1 MIIKCPKC
9 KLIPKIDIFDEI
21 QAIRFIC
28 DNKDSKHCGLLSVNN
43 FYKIF
48 LTNYQKEL
56 ENFIEN
62 SKQNYKKINNLSSSV
77 VDFLN
82 FQNEFELLLKEL
94 TNEYQKLQ
102 NYFNKI
108 LFVKEMLVKENIN
121 SKDKKEYYFIKGI
134 IKGMKDI
141 INEIKNTM
149 LITQEYPKIRENKEI
164 LEELD
169 LYKNIKIDLN
179 DIKKDFEY
187 FGLKR
192 KNCSIKKLYKFE
204 LNDKEVNLIRHRKLL
219 KLNKSMEPAFFLYS
233 YTEVKKGNK
242 SSFIK
247 VYDKYLNL
255 LFFSLICP
263 KKISSIIQ
271 LKDNSL
277 LLILY
282 NEILIIKI
290 DIKTQIYYVIQK
302 LEKKTKFYHETLLDN
317 DKISLL
323 IPLKTKNNFYLKN
336 NNDNKLY
343 FKQKVIISQAISEN
357 IHFINNYNF
366 IILSNKNVI
375 FYEIICNYD
384 KNESKY
390 AIEIKKDISL
400 ITKDYLIQD
409 IYFINKDNFI
419 ICDLW
424 NLYLIS
430 FPYKEI
436 IAIYSG
442 FYTKRIFTGF
452 DNECYLMLNHEL
464 DNYSIIK
471 QISFNEDNLY
481 KNYYKG
487 EIIVEG
493 HTYLEDFNY
502 QNRNNFIDLG
512 DIICYIKFNQKEEDE
527 IEYDLQY
534 KNK

>member
-9 KLIPKIDIFDEI
+9 KLIPKIDIFDDI

-28 DNKDSKHCGLLSVNN
+28 DNKDSIHCGLLSVNN

-62 SKQNYKKINNLSSSV
+62 SKQNYKKSNNLSSSV
-77 VDFLN
+77 VDFLK
-82 FQNEFELLLKEL
+82 FQDEFELLLKEL
-94 TNEYQKLQ
+94 INEYQKLQ

-108 LFVKEMLVKENIN
+108 LFVKEMFVKENVNI
-121 SKDKKEYYFIKGI
+121 KDSKEYYFNKEI
-134 IKGMKDI
+134 IKGMKDL
-141 INEIKNTM
+141 INVIKNTM
-149 LITQEYPKIRENKEI
+149 LITKEYPKIKENKEI
-164 LEELD
+164 ID
-169 LYKNIKIDLN
+169 KIDFYKNIKIDLN

-204 LNDKEVNLIRHRKLL
+204 LSNKEVNIIRHRKLL

-233 YTEVKKGNK
+233 YSEVEKG
-242 SSFIK
+242 SRLSFIK

-255 LFFSLICP
+255 LFSSLICK

-277 LLILY
+277 LLILF

-290 DIKTQIYYVIQK
+290 DIKTQSFYVVQR
-302 LEKKTKFYHETLLDN
+302 LEKKTKYYYETLLDN

-336 NNDNKLY
+336 NIDNNIY
-343 FKQKVIISQAISEN
+343 FKQEVIISQTINES

-366 IILSNKNVI
+366 IILSNKSVI

-384 KNESKY
+384 NNESKY
-390 AIEIKKDISL
+390 IIKIKKDITL
-400 ITKDYLIQD
+400 TTKDYLIND
-409 IYFINKDNFI
+409 IYYINKDNFVI
-419 ICDLW
+419 SDIW

-442 FYTKRIFTGF
+442 FKIRRIFTGY
-452 DNECYLMLNHEL
+452 DNECYLILASEL
-464 DNYSIIK
+464 DNFSIIR
-471 QISFNEDNLY
+471 QINFNEDNSY
-481 KNYYKG
+481 QNYYRG

-493 HTYLEDFNY
+493 HTYLEEFSYLNKY
-502 QNRNNFIDLG
+502 NFIDLG
-512 DIICYIKFNQKEEDE
+512 DIICYIKSNQKEEDE

-534 KNK
+534 KKK